1 MMPCLHNYVTVDPQ
15 AFLGEPKY
23 CEVIFNMCKQVWHH
37 CNIVL
42 HQFIYIH
49 VLSCVYGSLFPL
61 NSENFGMRDKK
72 LKRSPLFSK
81 FIFSK

>member
-23 CEVIFNMCKQVWHH
+23 CEVIFNMCKQVWNH

-42 HQFIYIH
+42 QHQLIYIR
-49 VLSCVYGSLFPL
+49 VAKFPL
-61 NSENFGMRDKK
+61 NSENFGVRDKK
-72 LKRSPLFSK
+72 TKT
-81 FIFSK
+81 